1 MNNQLPW
8 LKMYDTGVPAH
19 LVFPEMPVFGF
30 LENSTHLY
38 SQKDALVEG
47 EQHISYGT
55 LLERSK
61 QLALRLVE
69 WGLQPEDRV
78 GLCLPNGID
87 FVISYYAI
95 LMAGGVVAAINPSYP
110 LREMDF
116 QVGISK
122 PTFFIGSN
130 KNIEIF
136 LQLHTK
142 YQFKKLILTGMTE
155 ELGKTGALTFL
166 VDFNNQVA
174 GATGSLPKVNRND
187 PAVLQFS
194 GGTTGLPKAAV
205 GLHKNIVANVIQFS
219 TWLTPLKHGVEKF
232 LTVIPLFHVYGM
244 VIGLNVGI
252 AMGATIILLPDPRN
266 IELIMQTASRER
278 VTCFPGVPSI
288 YHAINQAYSTINP
301 PVDLTSIKA
310 CISGS
315 APLPLK
321 TKKDFEKISGGRLV
335 EGYGLSEAPTAT
347 HCNPIQNQDRP
358 GSIGLP
364 LPDVECRIVSI
375 EDSNTDMEVNTQ
387 GELLIRGPQI
397 MSGYFEQEEESKLTL
412 KGGWLHT
419 GDIAR
424 MDEDGFFYI
433 AGRKKEMI
441 KVGGLQV
448 WPVEVENVINLVPGI
463 RECAVTG
470 EPDDEFGERVKLWA
484 VLEKSAH
491 VDLQTI
497 RDFCQDKLGGYK
509 IPRELQILNA
519 LPRST
524 VGKVLKYKLGRD

>member
-1 MNNQLPW
+1 MNKQSPW
-8 LKMYDTGVPAH
+8 FKMYDPGVPEQ
-19 LVFPEMPVFGF
+19 LIYPNIPIPGF
-30 LENSTHLY
+30 LEKSARLY
-38 SQKDALVEG
+38 SQKDALIEG
-47 EQHISYGT
+47 DQHISYRT
-55 LLERSK
+55 LLNQSE
-61 QLALRLVE
+61 QFALKLIE

-78 GLCLPNGID
+78 GLCLPNSID

-95 LMAGGVVAAINPSYP
+95 LMAGGVVAAINPTYP
-110 LREMDF
+110 LREMEF
-116 QVGISK
+116 QVGVAK

-130 KNIEIF
+130 KNSEII
-136 LQLHTK
+136 LQLHAK
-142 YQFKKLILTGMTE
+142 FEFKRLILTGKVE
-155 ELGKTGALTFL
+155 DYRQNNELTTL
-166 VDFNNQVA
+166 VDFNKPFEYTS
-174 GATGSLPKVNRND
+174 GILPVINHNR

-194 GGTTGLPKAAV
+194 GGTTGLPKAVV
-205 GLHKNIVANVIQFS
+205 GLHKNIVANVVQFS
-219 TWLTPLKHGVEKF
+219 TWLTPLQPGVEIF

-252 AMGATIILLPDPRN
+252 AMGATIVLLPDPRN
-266 IELIMQTASRER
+266 IELILHTANRER

-288 YHAINQAYSTINP
+288 YHAINQNYATIDS

-315 APLPLK
+315 APLLSK
-321 TKKDFEKISGGRLV
+321 IKNDFEKITGGRLV

-347 HCNPIQNQDRP
+347 HCNPLQNLDRP

-364 LPDVECRIVSI
+364 LPDVECRIASF
-375 EDSNTDMEVNTQ
+375 EDSNTDMGLGDE

-397 MSGYFEQEEESKLTL
+397 MSGYFEQEEETNVTL

-433 AGRKKEMI
+433 VGRKKELI

-448 WPVEVENVINLVPGI
+448 WPVEVENVIYQIPGI

-470 EPDDEFGERVKLWA
+470 EPNEALGEIVKLWV
-484 VLEKSAH
+484 VLENSVQ
-491 VDLQTI
+491 VDPQTI
-497 RDFCQDKLGGYK
+497 REFCKDKIAGYK
-509 IPRELQILNA
+509 IPRDIQILSA
-519 LPRST
+519 LPRSS
-524 VGKVLKYKLGRD
+524 VGKVLKYKLGN

>member
-1 MNNQLPW
+1 
-8 LKMYDTGVPAH
+8 MYDTGVSANLIYPD
-19 LVFPEMPVFGF
+19 MPIFGF
-30 LENSTHLY
+30 LENSAHHY
-38 SQKDALVEG
+38 PQKDALIEG
-47 EQHISYGT
+47 EQHISYAS

-61 QLALRLVE
+61 QLASRLVN
-69 WGLQPEDRV
+69 WGLNPEDRV

-95 LMAGGVVAAINPSYP
+95 LMAGGVVAAINPFYP
-110 LREMDF
+110 LREMEF

-122 PTFFIGSN
+122 PAFFIGSI
-130 KNIEIF
+130 KNREIL
-136 LQLHTK
+136 LQLQTSH
-142 YQFKKLILTGMTE
+142 QFTKLILTGITE
-155 ELGKTGALTFL
+155 EFEKDGDQIFL
-166 VDFNNQVA
+166 VDFYDKIEPA
-174 GATGSLPKVNRND
+174 SGDLPAVNPNS

-205 GLHKNIVANVIQFS
+205 GLHKNVVANVVQFS
-219 TWLTPLKHGVEKF
+219 TWLTPLQQGIEKF

-252 AMGATIILLPDPRN
+252 AMGATIILISDPRN
-266 IELIMQTASRER
+266 IELILRTASLER

-288 YHAINQAYSTINP
+288 YHAINQAYSTIDP

-321 TKKDFEKISGGRLV
+321 TKEEFEKLTGGRLV

-347 HCNPIQNQDRP
+347 HCNPLQNQNRP

-375 EDSNTDMEVNTQ
+375 EDSDTDMEVNRQ

-397 MSGYFEQEEESKLTL
+397 MSGYFEQEEESASTL
-412 KGGWLHT
+412 KVGWLHT

-433 AGRKKEMI
+433 VGRKKEMI

-448 WPVEVENVINLVPGI
+448 WPAEVENVIYQISGI
-463 RECAVTG
+463 HECAVTG
-470 EPDDEFGERVKLWA
+470 EPDDELGERVKLWA
-484 VLEKSAH
+484 VLEEGAQ
-491 VDLQTI
+491 VDLQII
-497 RDFCQDKLGGYK
+497 RDYCKDKLAGYK

-519 LPRST
+519 LPRTT
-524 VGKVLKYKLGRD
+524 VGKVLKYKLGRE

>member
-1 MNNQLPW
+1 MINQSPW
-8 LKMYDTGVPAH
+8 IKKYDPEVPAH
-19 LVFPEMPVFGF
+19 LIYPDMPVFGF
-30 LENSTHLY
+30 LEQSALLY
-38 SQKDALVEG
+38 SQKDALIEG
-47 EQHISYGT
+47 DQHISYDT
-55 LLERSK
+55 LLERAK
-61 QLALRLVE
+61 HLALRLVE

-78 GLCLPNGID
+78 GLCLPNCID

-122 PTFFIGSN
+122 PTFFVGSY

-136 LQLHTK
+136 LQLQVK
-142 YQFKKLILTGMTE
+142 YQIKKLILTEMSGE
-155 ELGKTGALTFL
+155 FGKTGDQTFL
-166 VDFNNQVA
+166 VDFMKLFE
-174 GATGSLPKVNRND
+174 GATGKLPTIQPNS

-205 GLHKNIVANVIQFS
+205 GLHKSIVANVIQFS
-219 TWLTPLKHGVEKF
+219 TWLTPLKQGEERF

-252 AMGATIILLPDPRN
+252 AMGATIILMPDPKN
-266 IELIMQTASRER
+266 IALILQTASRER

-288 YHAINQAYSTINP
+288 YHAINQTYSSINP
-301 PVDLTSIKA
+301 PIDLKSIKA

-321 TKKDFEKISGGRLV
+321 TKKDFEKITEGRLV

-347 HCNPIQNQDRP
+347 HCNPIQNMDRS

-364 LPDVECRIVSI
+364 LPDVECRIVGI
-375 EDSNTDMEVNTQ
+375 ENSNIDMKENEQ

-397 MSGYFEQEEESKLTL
+397 MSGYFEQDEETKLTL
-412 KGGWLHT
+412 KDGWLHT

-424 MDEDGFFYI
+424 MDNDGFFYI
-433 AGRKKEMI
+433 VGRKKEMI

-448 WPVEVENVINLVPGI
+448 WPVEVENVISLFPGI

-470 EPDDEFGERVKLWA
+470 EPDDELGERVKLWA
-484 VLEKSAH
+484 VGEESAQ

-497 RDFCQDKLGGYK
+497 REFCKDKLASYK
-509 IPRELQILNA
+509 IPRELQLINA

-524 VGKVLKYKLGRD
+524 VGKVLKYKLGRE